1 MSDVPVEPDEDEAA
15 GGEVPEVPS
24 FPEEDTSELDP
35 RLYDQDESD

>member
-15 GGEVPEVPS
+15 GGEVPS

-35 RLYDQDESD
+35 RLYDQDETD